1 MTKLVLTKAA
11 YFKRKYYFPWIFKE
25 DLEEIPPRPQGD
37 LVEVQTPQKE
47 FFCYGYLNSES
58 QISVRA
64 LSFVAQD
71 KVWSPEF
78 IANRLLES
86 LKLRKKFS
94 RTGSFRM
101 VFSEVDLM
109 PGLICDLYHVV
120 GAEKSYQIFALQLL
134 TFGMDRLIGDV
145 YKIFEMFTH
154 KAHAEKLLPLGW
166 DQTAIVLRNDVK
178 VREKEGLRLEE
189 PRFVKTFRELE
200 PATAKIE
207 LQTFDLKNLL
217 MECDLYEGQKTG
229 FFLDQHE
236 NIMRVCGMIERS
248 IGAKKK
254 IKIIDLCCYVG
265 HWSAQLVHAL
275 AKTGVEVEFHLV
287 DVSAAALSRAKKNVE
302 AQVNQKGLQDQIQV
316 FAHKADVLSG
326 LEQFQN
332 IQFDLVIC
340 DPPGFIKAKKDLEKG
355 KGAYIRLNS
364 EAFRLVAHDGLLVTC
379 SCSGLLSEE
388 DFLECVVKGMTV
400 SRRFGKMIMK
410 GGPSFDHPAWAR
422 FPQSMYLK
430 MAAFAMADVAV

>member
-1 MTKLVLTKAA
+1 MTKLVLTKSA

-47 FFCYGYLNSES
+47 FFCYGYLNAES
-58 QISVRA
+58 QIPVRA
-64 LSFVAQD
+64 LSFMAQD

-78 IANRLLES
+78 MVNRLLES

-120 GAEKSYQIFALQLL
+120 GADKSYQVFALQLL
-134 TFGMDRLIGDV
+134 TFGMDRLMGDV

-154 KAHAEKLLPLGW
+154 KAHVDKLLPLGW

-178 VREKEGLRLEE
+178 VREKEGLRVEE

-200 PATAKIE
+200 PTTAKIE
-207 LQTFDLKNLL
+207 LQTFDSKNLL

-248 IGAKKK
+248 IGSKKR
-254 IKIIDLCCYVG
+254 IKVIDLCCYVG
-265 HWSAQLVHAL
+265 HWSSQLVHVL
-275 AKTGVEVEFHLV
+275 AQTGVDVEFHLV
-287 DVSAAALSRAKKNVE
+287 DVSAAALARAKNNVE
-302 AQVNQKGLQDQIQV
+302 AQVQKKGLHERMQV
-316 FAHKADVLSG
+316 VAHKADVLSG
-326 LEQFQN
+326 LEQFQDV
-332 IQFDLVIC
+332 QFDLVIC

-379 SCSGLLSEE
+379 SCSGLLAEE
-388 DFLECVVKGMTV
+388 DFLECAVKGMTM

-430 MAAFAMADVAV
+430 MATFAMTDG